1 MAQVQVRVTDKM
13 IESLDEWVEEGKF
26 KSRSDAIRSVLQQY
40 GEREKT
46 REFYKMLNKRSEEAE
61 ENPEELIPLE

>member
-1 MAQVQVRVTDKM
+1 MAQVQVRVTDNM
-13 IESLDEWVEEGKF
+13 IETLDRWISEGRF

-40 GEREKT
+40 EEREKT
-46 REFYKMLNKRSEEAE
+46 REFYKMLNKRSEEAK